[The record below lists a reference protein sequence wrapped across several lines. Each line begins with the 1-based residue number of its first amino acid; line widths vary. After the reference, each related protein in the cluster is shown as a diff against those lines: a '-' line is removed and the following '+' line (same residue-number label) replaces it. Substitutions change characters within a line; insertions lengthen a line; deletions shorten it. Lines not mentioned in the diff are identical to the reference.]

1 MNVPKKVFGD
11 LHSFNLRI
19 SKKQVYYAGHDEAV
33 AGLPSPLSGV
43 CLSGSANCDYES
55 SFPEF
60 HDVDHSSGSIL
71 RLVRIS
77 SQRLQA
83 WLLPGFLGV
92 LAVIGLVLLYS
103 ELRRAARLRR
113 RTQRSLVRFPEQQN
127 RRKAS

>member
-43 CLSGSANCDYES
+43 CLSGSATCDYES

-60 HDVDHSSGSIL
+60 HDVNHSSGSIL
-71 RLVRIS
+71 RFSSYILPIVYRLGFYPAFWGYWLSSDSFCFTVRRGAPRVAEGAS
-77 SQRLQA
+77 
-83 WLLPGFLGV
+83 G
-92 LAVIGLVLLYS
+92 GLW
-103 ELRRAARLRR
+103 
-113 RTQRSLVRFPEQQN
+113 
-127 RRKAS
+127 